1 MIRIWVFL
9 LICTPL
15 ANLVSASLGFG
26 TSAGSL
32 YAQQAE
38 SLPITLDEYLNAIR
52 LNHPTARRIQLL
64 DDRAAASLRRAR
76 GAFDPNIGLDYR
88 DKQFDDIRYYQEGE
102 AGLRLPTTIG
112 GLELQTGFRWANGV
126 LLNPENKQP
135 SVGQSFLGFELPL
148 LSGLMTDEARTGLAR
163 AQLLEQ
169 RNEQTAREM
178 TNELLYKGTVA
189 YLDWA
194 YSNRQVQLLRQA
206 IDLTQVRLQQTIVGF
221 EAGDL
226 AAIDTLET
234 YTQLTGR
241 EAELFRAES
250 ELANARLMVEARLW
264 ADDGILQILPNGS
277 LPQALT
283 ELSAQPQL
291 AASWQVAQ
299 LVNHPKL
306 IQLQLQQQDLNLEA
320 RLKRQKLLPK
330 LNLKYQFL
338 ARGTD
343 FASSAP
349 SNGESTS
356 LTDVLLQDNAWGIGF
371 AFPILQRRARGDLAL
386 TQIKQEETELYL
398 RQTRRELENGLEA
411 IQAQLALRARELNLW
426 QRNVGAYRRLLEAE
440 LIDFELGES
449 TVFILNSRENKLL
462 EAELKLAKARFE
474 MLKLQAAQRYLMG
487 AWQ

>member
-1 MIRIWVFL
+1 MLRFWLFLLLLGPSVFL
-9 LICTPL
+9 
-15 ANLVSASLGFG
+15 ALVELEVR
-26 TSAGSL
+26 TSAGGVF
-32 YAQQAE
+32 AQQSE
-38 SLPITLDEYLNAIR
+38 SLPITLDEYLGIIR
-52 LNHPTARRIQLL
+52 FNHPTARRISLL
-64 DDRAAASLRRAR
+64 DDRADAVLRRAR
-76 GAFDPNIGLDYR
+76 GAFDPNLGLDYR

-102 AGLRLPTTIG
+102 AGISLPTVFG
-112 GLELQTGFRWANGV
+112 GLEVQTGFRWANGV

-135 SVGQSFLGFELPL
+135 AVGQSFIGFELPL
-148 LSGLMTDEARTGLAR
+148 LSGFLTDEARTGLAR

-169 RNEQTAREM
+169 TNEQVAREM
-178 TNELLYKGTVA
+178 ANELLYKGTVA
-189 YLDWA
+189 YLEWA
-194 YSNRQVQLLRQA
+194 YSSRQVELLRQA
-206 IDLTQVRLQQTIVGF
+206 INLTRVRLQQTIVGY

-264 ADDGILQILPNGS
+264 ADDGIFQNLPSGS

-283 ELSAQPQL
+283 DLSTQPQL
-291 AASWQVAQ
+291 ATSWQVSQ

-330 LNLKYQFL
+330 LNVKYQFL
-338 ARGTD
+338 AYGTD
-343 FASSAP
+343 FARSAP
-349 SNGESTS
+349 TNGESTS
-356 LTDVLLQDNAWGIGF
+356 ITDVLLQDNAWGVGF

-411 IQAQLALRARELNLW
+411 IQTQLGLRVNELDLW
-426 QRNVGAYRRLLEAE
+426 QKNVGAYRRLLEAE

-474 MLKLQAAQRYLMG
+474 LLKLQAAQRYLMG